1 MVSSLQC
8 ESLDEGAKY
17 LCFSGQKRVFPCR
30 KPVEFARLWL
40 YTIEAVR
47 LSGPLPI
54 FGGID
59 IMASQKERPDNVPE
73 ENVYNG
79 IHSMVILT
87 YIVAI
92 GGVAILIMNAG

>member
-1 MVSSLQC
+1 MAVNH
-8 ESLDEGAKY
+8 G
-17 LCFSGQKRVFPCR
+17 GG
-30 KPVEFARLWL
+30 PVVR
-40 YTIEAVR
+40 TAVNFWV
-47 LSGPLPI
+47 I
-54 FGGID
+54 N

-79 IHSMVILT
+79 IHWMVILT

>member
-1 MVSSLQC
+1 M
-8 ESLDEGAKY
+8 
-17 LCFSGQKRVFPCR
+17 
-30 KPVEFARLWL
+30 
-40 YTIEAVR
+40 AVHHG
-47 LSGPLPI
+47 SGPVVRTAAN
-54 FGGID
+54 FWGIN

-79 IHSMVILT
+79 IHWMVILT